1 MFKSLDSFYCYH
13 SARDIV
19 FQDPQMIPARG
30 NEREIVESNIT
41 KSYLLGQLGAYSDH
55 SSLNKV
61 IYKSLSMKEVI
72 VFLGCLLKTRPPYIG
87 HSSLV

>member
-1 MFKSLDSFYCYH
+1 M
-13 SARDIV
+13 

-30 NEREIVESNIT
+30 NEREMVESNIT
-41 KSYLLGQLGAYSDH
+41 KSCLLGQLGAYSDN

-72 VFLGCLLKTRPPYIG
+72 VLVGCLLKTRPPCIG
-87 HSSLV
+87 HSSLVTV